1 MNRFFRCIF
10 QFAPAGDRHYMKQS
24 IKIAGMLSLIFLFF
38 GCSLK
43 KEALIA
49 GETMGTTYHIRIVS
63 WFFQSRADLKAKIKT
78 RLNEINRS
86 MSNYMKESEISR
98 FNDFRNLNE
107 KFFISDDF
115 YQVMKVADRVYRLSQ
130 GAWDGTVKPLV
141 DLWGFGSAEGEKR
154 IPTEDEIDNRL
165 LDVGFDKIEISDNK
179 YLVKKK
185 RFISL
190 DLSSIAKGYAVDAI
204 AGLIQKKG
212 IKDFLVEIGGEV
224 YASGK
229 KMDGSEWRI
238 GINNPRKDASL
249 DQVYKIVKLSDRAMA
264 TSGDYRNFFEIAGR
278 RYAHVLNPKSGY
290 PVENGVASV
299 SILAPTCTFADG
311 LATAVM
317 VLGHERGI
325 QLINRIDGVE
335 GMIVVQKKDG
345 AFIDF
350 FSDRFEMK
358 D

>member
-1 MNRFFRCIF
+1 
-10 QFAPAGDRHYMKQS
+10 MKRS

-165 LDVGFDKIEISDNK
+165 LDVGF
-179 YLVKKK
+179 
-185 RFISL
+185 
-190 DLSSIAKGYAVDAI
+190 
-204 AGLIQKKG
+204 
-212 IKDFLVEIGGEV
+212 
-224 YASGK
+224 
-229 KMDGSEWRI
+229 
-238 GINNPRKDASL
+238 
-249 DQVYKIVKLSDRAMA
+249 
-264 TSGDYRNFFEIAGR
+264 
-278 RYAHVLNPKSGY
+278 
-290 PVENGVASV
+290 
-299 SILAPTCTFADG
+299 
-311 LATAVM
+311 
-317 VLGHERGI
+317 
-325 QLINRIDGVE
+325 
-335 GMIVVQKKDG
+335 
-345 AFIDF
+345 
-350 FSDRFEMK
+350 
-358 D
+358 